1 MNDRIKNI
9 AYNQYPYPREPAKWD
24 REERRFS
31 QGLKY
36 LFDILFARPNT
47 DKAIMNIV
55 YPVGTI
61 VLAANAP
68 SSGTWEQVTLGLQDV
83 TAWRRTA

>member
-1 MNDRIKNI
+1 MSDRRKNI
-9 AYNQYPYPREPAKWD
+9 AYNQYPYPKEPASWD
-24 REERRFS
+24 REEKKFS

-47 DKAIMNIV
+47 EKGILNVA

-61 VLAANAP
+61 VLATIAP
-68 SSGTWEQVTLGLQDV
+68 TSGTWEQADIGLQGV